1 MGQPYVMVRPR
12 LYDLALIHREGGLQ
26 MRTSWFGRLLVFV
39 LVLVAL
45 RLFFHWNISIV
56 GSLVVTLI
64 VYLIMSA
71 FESGGEKRSGE

>member
-1 MGQPYVMVRPR
+1 
-12 LYDLALIHREGGLQ
+12 

-39 LVLVAL
+39 LVLVGL

-56 GSLVVTLI
+56 GSLVVTLL

-71 FESGGEKRSGE
+71 FESSGEKQSGK